1 MFNIGNTAKQFE
13 AMTDDQVVESAM
25 KAIRCWQPNAPN
37 PVNFKFSRWGSDPYS
52 YGSYSFVKAGASPDN
67 CDTYFE
73 SESTGGMVFFAGE
86 ATTPD
91 MIGTVHGAYIT
102 GVRAAQDAAKTF
114 I

>member
-1 MFNIGNTAKQFE
+1 M
-13 AMTDDQVVESAM
+13 
-25 KAIRCWQPNAPN
+25 
-37 PVNFKFSRWGSDPYS
+37 NFKFSRWGSDPYS
-52 YGSYSFVKAGASPDN
+52 YGSYSFVKAGASPDD